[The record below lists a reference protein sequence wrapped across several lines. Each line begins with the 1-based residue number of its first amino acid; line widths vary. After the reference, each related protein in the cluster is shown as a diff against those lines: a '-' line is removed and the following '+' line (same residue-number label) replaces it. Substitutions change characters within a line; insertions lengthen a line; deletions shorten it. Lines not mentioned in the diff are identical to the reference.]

1 MVADCCAWVT
11 SCFKRRISTY
21 FVTSNRRSCTCDP
34 VSRPS
39 SSAKSASLAF
49 ATPGSVSSEM
59 IAADTRSRGVLPK
72 DRTAMTRTLTG
83 KTKVITFLD
92 QDYFP
97 LTFPLL
103 FPHGR
108 VSGWHTELKSTTG
121 HKISLA
127 QWVTQLLMTEPRF
140 EKLGPLVNEF
150 LIDVYSCIEDQRLSF
165 HAYNQDKYRT
175 SVHHASAM
183 ARVPRPRRDKAAP
196 MDRIIVPS
204 SFKGGFAD
212 MAKKLTE
219 SMALLRHFG
228 KPSYF
233 LTVTCNTV
241 SVSALSLHY
250 VFFILLSPLSCLDVK
265 SCSTCLPTRRLGL
278 SVVITDIVRKFPS
291 PYLDAPSFTQ
301 VVS

>member
-1 MVADCCAWVT
+1 
-11 SCFKRRISTY
+11 
-21 FVTSNRRSCTCDP
+21 
-34 VSRPS
+34 
-39 SSAKSASLAF
+39 
-49 ATPGSVSSEM
+49 
-59 IAADTRSRGVLPK
+59 
-72 DRTAMTRTLTG
+72 MTRTLTG
-83 KTKVITFLD
+83 KANVITFLD

-108 VSGWHTELKSTTG
+108 VCGWHADLKSTTG

-127 QWVTQLLMTEPRF
+127 QWVTQLVMTEPRF

-175 SVHHASAM
+175 SLHHASAV
-183 ARVPRPRRDKAAP
+183 ARVPRSRRDKAAP
-196 MDRIIVPS
+196 VDRIIVPS

-241 SVSALSLHY
+241 SV
-250 VFFILLSPLSCLDVK
+250 FE
-265 SCSTCLPTRRLGL
+265 
-278 SVVITDIVRKFPS
+278 
-291 PYLDAPSFTQ
+291 
-301 VVS
+301 